1 MLTGT
6 WVFFSQYALR
16 FNKKKKKK
24 TIDDLI
30 LSKPSV
36 CFYIRWWESNM
47 V

>member
-1 MLTGT
+1 MGFLFTI
-6 WVFFSQYALR
+6 R
-16 FNKKKKKK
+16 IEIKKK